1 MHTHNT
7 YMLLYGTIYY
17 KVIYYLMYGHAFNSI
32 AECYMKSMLHIDIC
46 DLYARILTSNH
57 FCVTSDALL

>member
-7 YMLLYGTIYY
+7 YMLHYGTIY
-17 KVIYYLMYGHAFNSI
+17 KVIFYLMYGHAFNSI
-32 AECYMKSMLHIDIC
+32 AVCYIKSMLHIHINAI
-46 DLYARILTSNH
+46 YAHILTSNH